1 MNITRSM
8 HLDFHTLPNID
19 DFGRDMDYDCIA
31 RTLADAGVQYVNS
44 VATCNI
50 GFAYFP
56 TKVGKPYPYMKNDH
70 FGELLKAYRKYG
82 IGVSA
87 YLNIGLNHQH
97 CYENKSWC
105 RVDDKGRIIHGDT
118 TGNFFRSVC
127 YNSDGYRNYLLSI
140 VKEINDNYDVDGF
153 FFDCIKIIPCYCEK
167 CLAEMKTEGV
177 NIKNRREVKKFT
189 YGKILKLCKEL
200 KEIISDKEV
209 FFCGLPFN
217 SGLST
222 HLVVECL
229 PSGNWGYDYF
239 HQASAYA
246 RGFYKRPLYMT
257 GRFQADWGDFGGVK
271 NKASFEYDLY
281 DALSNNCDIC
291 FGDHLHPRYGLNPAV
306 TDTVKAVYT
315 QAKFYERYT
324 KNTEYL
330 AEIAVLN
337 PSDIFE
343 LERPSNVGVV
353 RMLNELKYSYD
364 FIDINADFKKYKLI
378 ILPDDI
384 KVDSVLK
391 KKLSKYLKS
400 GGKILSTGTSG
411 LNVKGNSFALEEYA
425 FIRFSGFDKNN
436 VPYFVFCED
445 KDRVEWSCYGSSI
458 LMILAKCCHDMDLFV
473 WLLGSKCKKV
483 SSFGSLSYFKKENA
497 PNGAPLCCM
506 DGCPVFNE
514 CPYNCVK
521 IYVEDL
527 GKQASVVRKVVS
539 NDTSTEAILE
549 KLKTGPYGR
558 CVFHCDNDVV
568 DHQVVNLEF
577 ENGVTVNFTMSAFT
591 TITER
596 EINIM
601 GTHGQIKGNFE
612 TSTITVEEFA
622 TWNKTVHHVT
632 TPNSGHGGSDTGI
645 MRSFTNLVR
654 MDGKAEGATGADMS
668 VESHLIALAA
678 EESRVSGKTIYME
691 DFYNN

>member
-384 KVDSVLK
+384 KVDSALK

-458 LMILAKCCHDMDLFV
+458 LMKNLSGKVFGDYLKPYNNRHYDGVHGYFYTPPKEYTEYSVSVCSENICHI
-473 WLLGSKCKKV
+473 
-483 SSFGSLSYFKKENA
+483 SF
-497 PNGAPLCCM
+497 
-506 DGCPVFNE
+506 PVFKTYAE
-514 CPYNCVK
+514 TFLTAQRKLVK
-521 IYVEDL
+521 LALETLVKDPL
-527 GKQASVVRKVVS
+527 VRAENIPS
-539 NDTSTEAILE
+539 SIRLTMTRNDEHTLLHVRTTYPER
-549 KLKTGPYGR
+549 KHLKGVIEEHVLYKGG
-558 CVFHCDNDVV
+558 DKI
-568 DHQVVNLEF
+568 QV
-577 ENGVTVNFTMSAFT
+577 
-591 TITER
+591 
-596 EINIM
+596 
-601 GTHGQIKGNFE
+601 KGNFKKAISVKDNKE
-612 TSTITVEEFA
+612 IKSQTV
-622 TWNKTVHHVT
+622 
-632 TPNSGHGGSDTGI
+632 GGYTE
-645 MRSFTNLVR
+645 LVLPEV
-654 MDGKAEGATGADMS
+654 MGYTMIK
-668 VESHLIALAA
+668 LI
-678 EESRVSGKTIYME
+678 G
-691 DFYNN
+691 